1 MTDTVTPELEALYDV
16 PPPLTSYWNS
26 IVRRKWLVLI
36 GCLLGVIGGYLSFRR
51 QFPIAVPIFTVIEV
65 GEDGSGVLLEPNG
78 ITQQK
83 IENVFLPRSLL
94 THAIAGKYEEQ
105 RYMIKAKV
113 GDGSPFL
120 RLESSASVGVAAETI
135 KSLMG
140 DVVSGIIEDHARLLD
155 YRKRTLEDEKAR
167 LERELAAI
175 EAEEKYFP
183 DRRERLRATS
193 RLLEE
198 QVSESKVLIASMRAQ
213 RASLLNAEAR
223 RGREEESLATAV
235 LLIDNDLQANLTRLG
250 VLEERLNVSL
260 KAEEEALQRTIAENK
275 RAQVEKRTEIDR
287 VSRTLAFIRKT
298 DAVIPPT
305 QGLRPPAKPL
315 QPMVITGL
323 ALGGIIGALAA
334 LFGAFLA
341 RAKAERRES
350 ITSRAVH

>member
-16 PPPLTSYWNS
+16 PPPLTTYWNS
-26 IVRRKWLVLI
+26 IVRRKWLVAA
-36 GCLLGVIGGYLSFRR
+36 GCLLGVISGYLSFRR
-51 QFPIAVPIFTVIEV
+51 QFPIATPILTVIEV
-65 GEDGSGVLLEPNG
+65 GGDGSGVLLEPSG
-78 ITQQK
+78 ITKQK

-105 RYMIKAKV
+105 RYVIKVEAG
-113 GDGSPFL
+113 GDSPFL
-120 RLESSASVGVAAETI
+120 RLESSASVDVVAETI

-140 DVVSGIIEDHARLLD
+140 DVVNEIIEDHAKLFD
-155 YRKRTLEDEKAR
+155 HRKRTLEDEQAH
-167 LERELAAI
+167 LERELVAI

-198 QVSESKVLIASMRAQ
+198 QVAESKVLIASMRAQ

-235 LLIDNDLQANLTRLG
+235 LLIDNDLQANLARLG
-250 VLEERLNVSL
+250 TLEERLNISL
-260 KAEEEALQRTIAENK
+260 KVESEALQRTFAENK

-305 QGLRPPAKPL
+305 QGLRPSAKPL

-323 ALGGIIGALAA
+323 ALGGVIGVLAA

-341 RAKAERRES
+341 RAKAERMAGATLR
-350 ITSRAVH
+350 TVR